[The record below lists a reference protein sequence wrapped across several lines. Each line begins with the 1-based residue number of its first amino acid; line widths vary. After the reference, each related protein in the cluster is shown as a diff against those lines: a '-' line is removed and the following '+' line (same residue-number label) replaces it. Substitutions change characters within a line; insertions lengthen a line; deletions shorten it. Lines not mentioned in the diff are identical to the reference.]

1 MTYFYNFQSGRFS
14 RLISWIFL
22 LAFTE
27 SLRLNLKN
35 AMIFTG
41 FDFRQDSAIVSK
53 PAAQKKLRRFPVR
66 AFHRIS
72 RRKPGA

>member
-35 AMIFTG
+35 AMIFYG
-41 FDFRQDSAIVSK
+41 S
-53 PAAQKKLRRFPVR
+53 
-66 AFHRIS
+66 
-72 RRKPGA
+72 

>member
-1 MTYFYNFQSGRFS
+1 MAYFYNFQSGRFS

-35 AMIFTG
+35 AMIFTA
-41 FDFRQDSAIVSK
+41 FDFRQDSAIV
-53 PAAQKKLRRFPVR
+53 
-66 AFHRIS
+66 
-72 RRKPGA
+72 